1 MGENNKMKKT
11 KEKKKAH
18 GYTIGAIR
26 DIFFKHCQAWE
37 DKHEHNTHTYTYHY
51 DYKLKYNFKSL
62 KQTDTAPFRI
72 TNKHIDQIRL
82 TYYEYT
88 NLLIITFN
96 LYDENKQYKTIQK
109 IYEDKDQIRQ
119 IEFEIAPLPI
129 TYDNLRRVMRI
140 HATKEIRRTHE
151 QTIIDY
157 TDDCYTIALYPQ
169 LTLYEKNKYR
179 KMNLPE
185 LPILK
190 TVLTKMPEYHSTKIQ
205 LQFDTNKIIQLILPE
220 KNQTRFTFQTLD
232 KLEVYE
238 IQQQN
243 KNQQKEE
250 QT

>member
-1 MGENNKMKKT
+1 MKKT
-11 KEKKKAH
+11 KQETKEREKKH
-18 GYTIGAIR
+18 GYTIGAIK
-26 DIFFKHCQAWE
+26 DIFFKLCQAW
-37 DKHEHNTHTYTYHY
+37 DDRHHYDTNTYTYHY
-51 DYKLKYNFKSL
+51 DHKIKYNFKSL
-62 KQTDTAPFRI
+62 TQTDTKYFQI
-72 TNKHIDQIRL
+72 NNKNIETIRL
-82 TYYEYT
+82 THYEST

-96 LYDENKQYKTIQK
+96 LYDENNQYKTIQK

-119 IEFEIAPLPI
+119 IEFEIAPLPT

-140 HATKEIRRTHE
+140 HATHEIRRTHE

-157 TDDCYTIALYPQ
+157 TDDCYTIARYPQ
-169 LTLYEKNKYR
+169 ITLYEKNKYW

-190 TVLTKMPEYHSTKIQ
+190 AVLTKMPHIHSTKIQ
-205 LQFDTNKIIQLILPE
+205 LQFDTNKIIQLILSE

-238 IQQQN
+238 IKQQN
-243 KNQQKEE
+243 KTQQKEE